1 MRAALQAAW
10 LRRGL
15 LAWLLLP
22 VSAVY
27 ALLSATRRGLYRLG
41 WLQVEPLA
49 VPVVV
54 IGNVVAGGAGK
65 TPVVMAVAR
74 HLLDQGIA
82 CGVVSR
88 GHGRSGND
96 CLEVVP
102 ESDPAEVGDE
112 PLLIASQVRV
122 PVVVGRR
129 RSAAVRSLLARHPE
143 VRVVLSDDGLQHY
156 ALARDVEIVVF
167 DDRGVGNG
175 WLLPSGPLR
184 EAWPRRA
191 DLVVRTEG
199 AASIP
204 GFGVQRRLSKD
215 AVQAD
220 GTRTPLAT
228 LAGQPCAALAGIARP
243 DAFFDMLRAQGIA
256 LAATIALPDHHD
268 FSAPLPQLPIGLP
281 LLCTE
286 KDAVKLW
293 KSRPDAWAVPLAVE
307 IEPGFFDRLDALL
320 APKLSSPHGPQA
332 A

>member
-22 VSAVY
+22 VTAVY
-27 ALLSATRRGLYRLG
+27 ALLSATRRVLYRLG
-41 WLQVEPLA
+41 WLHVEPLA
-49 VPVVV
+49 VPVIV

-74 HLLDQGIA
+74 HLLDQGIG

-88 GHGRSGND
+88 GHGRRGNH
-96 CLEVVP
+96 CVEVVP

-129 RSAAVRSLLARHPE
+129 RASAVRTLLARHPE
-143 VRVVLSDDGLQHY
+143 VRVVLSDDGLQHH
-156 ALARDVEIVVF
+156 ALARDLEIVVF

-184 EAWPRRA
+184 EPWPRRA
-191 DLVVRTEG
+191 DLVIRSEG
-199 AASIP
+199 AHNIP
-204 GFGVQRRLSKD
+204 GFDVRRQLAPH

-220 GTRTPLAT
+220 GTRTSLAA
-228 LAGQPCAALAGIARP
+228 LSGQPCAALAGIARP

-256 LAATIALPDHHD
+256 LVATIALPDHHD
-268 FSAPLPQLPIGLP
+268 FSAPLPQLPAGLP

-293 KSRPDAWAVPLAVE
+293 KSRPDAWAVPLAVQ
-307 IEPGFFDRLDALL
+307 IEPGFFEHLDALL